1 MSVERTT
8 SDLPRILIF
17 RKRML
22 PYSETFV
29 AAPATYL
36 TRWIPVFSGATLD
49 KSGYSLLKNADTCI
63 LSQNVFFPWR
73 SIAARLFKSRGWIPG
88 KWLKALKSFRPRLIH
103 VHFGPDAL
111 FMGVPLAK
119 ALNIPLVVTFHGFDI
134 TINRPDSAYQKL
146 RPLLF
151 EKATKVIAVSQYIK
165 DQLIAHGCPP
175 EKIVSHYIGIDLAQ
189 FRPLEADIKRSDI
202 VFTGRL
208 TEKKGCRYLIEA
220 VIRLHA
226 SGLTPKLHLIGD
238 GGLREELEELA
249 RPLGDHVIFHGSQS
263 PDFVRE
269 MVGRAAIFCAPSVTS
284 RNGDSEGLG
293 MVNLEAMALGTPVVS
308 TLHAAIPEAVIH
320 EETGI
325 LVPEHDSAALA
336 IALTRLLRDENL
348 ARELGQNG
356 IAHVRRNFDL
366 KPQCIKLE
374 AIYDELIVRS
384 AH

>member
-1 MSVERTT
+1 
-8 SDLPRILIF
+8 
-17 RKRML
+17 ML

-36 TRWIPVFSGATLD
+36 TRWVPVFSGATLD
-49 KSGYSLLKNADTCI
+49 KSGYSLLKDADACI

-73 SIAARLFKSRGWIPG
+73 SLTTRLFKSRGWIPG
-88 KWLKALKSFRPRLIH
+88 RWLKALKSFRPKLIH

-134 TINRPDSAYQKL
+134 TINKPESAYQKL
-146 RPLLF
+146 RPQLF
-151 EKATKVIAVSQYIK
+151 EKATKVIAVSRYIQN
-165 DQLIAHGCPP
+165 QLIAYGCPP
-175 EKIVSHYIGIDLAQ
+175 EKIVTHYIGIDLEQ
-189 FRPLEADIKRSDI
+189 FRPLEADTKRNDI

-220 VIRLHA
+220 VIRLHD

-238 GGLREELEELA
+238 GGLREELEKLA
-249 RPLGDHVIFHGSQS
+249 SPLGSHVIFHGSQS

-269 MVGRAAIFCAPSVTS
+269 MVGRAAVFCAPSVTG

-325 LVPEHDSAALA
+325 LVPEHDSEALA
-336 IALTRLLRDENL
+336 IALTRLLTDENL
-348 ARELGQNG
+348 AQEFGQKG

-366 KPQCIKLE
+366 KTQCIKLE
-374 AIYDELIVRS
+374 SIYDELIADPLTRIDT
-384 AH
+384 

>member
-1 MSVERTT
+1 MSADRAT
-8 SDLPRILIF
+8 SDLPRLLIF

-63 LSQNVFFPWR
+63 LSQNVFFLWR

-88 KWLKALKSFRPRLIH
+88 KWLKALKSFCPKLIH

-134 TINRPDSAYQKL
+134 TINRPDSAYQKM

-151 EKATKVIAVSQYIK
+151 EKATKVIAVSQYIQ

-189 FRPLEADIKRSDI
+189 FRPLEADIKRNDI

-238 GGLREELEELA
+238 GGLRQELEELA
-249 RPLGDHVIFHGSQS
+249 RPLGSHVTFHGSQS

-269 MVGRAAIFCAPSVTS
+269 MVGRAAVFCAPSVTS
-284 RNGDSEGLG
+284 CNGDSEGLG
-293 MVNLEAMALGTPVVS
+293 MVNLEAMALGIPVVS

-325 LVPEHDSAALA
+325 LVPEHDSEALA

-348 ARELGQNG
+348 AQKFGQNG

-366 KPQCIKLE
+366 KTQCIKLE
-374 AIYDELIVRS
+374 AIYDELI
-384 AH
+384 AHAAH